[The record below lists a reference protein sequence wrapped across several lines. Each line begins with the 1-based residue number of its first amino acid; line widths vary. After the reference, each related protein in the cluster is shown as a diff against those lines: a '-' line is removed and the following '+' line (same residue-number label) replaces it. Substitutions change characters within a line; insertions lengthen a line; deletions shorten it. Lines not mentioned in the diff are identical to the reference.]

1 MTGGV
6 VANMDRIE
14 FKLYPQV
21 ELTHSCVLLANGGV
35 VAQGETMG
43 KGS

>member
-1 MTGGV
+1 MTGQV

-14 FKLYPQV
+14 FKFYPQV
-21 ELTHSCVLLANGGV
+21 EVTHTWVHLSFRGV
-35 VAQGETMG
+35 VAQGET

>member
-1 MTGGV
+1 MTDGV

-21 ELTHSCVLLANGGV
+21 EFTHTWVHLANAGV
-35 VAQGETMG
+35 VAQGETVG